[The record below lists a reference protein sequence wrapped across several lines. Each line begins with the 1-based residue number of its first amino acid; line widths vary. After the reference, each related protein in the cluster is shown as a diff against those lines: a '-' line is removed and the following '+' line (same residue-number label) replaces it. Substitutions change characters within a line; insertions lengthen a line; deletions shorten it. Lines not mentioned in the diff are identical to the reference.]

1 MKHKTSSYVV
11 YLHLTQAEPL
21 SNAVTSS
28 RIIQEV
34 HFTFNFSQITS
45 ESNQTVYIVNLSL
58 HQTSKAVGVS
68 NNLFE
73 RQMYM
78 IYD

>member
-1 MKHKTSSYVV
+1 M
-11 YLHLTQAEPL
+11 
-21 SNAVTSS
+21 
-28 RIIQEV
+28 
-34 HFTFNFSQITS
+34 S